1 MQMIDIHSIEDC
13 LEILT
18 GLQKHNLKFEIDSSD
33 ATVIKSIAR
42 QVFKGTAL
50 TDRQYNLMKEKLL
63 TYKEQFE
70 TQEVMGFDRA
80 LERLRNPLREIDRSK
95 YIKIVSHPDMVGPD
109 QVYESYK
116 QDWKWIKVR
125 FPFSK
130 NLIMEINN
138 IPNKNNITYFHEKGS
153 HEHYFI
159 KTEPMIYQ
167 VISRFVDRNFDIDSE
182 IIELYNQI
190 KSIKENPLD
199 HLPCIFDENLYNVNS
214 DVKNEISN
222 LSYLQIIDRHKRHGL
237 INLTKTDKT
246 DLLSNIVHRTDTFY
260 LSNPNDETL
269 NQVTDCLYQ
278 LDRFPLLVVL
288 DESHAEE
295 QLYECYTNFKN
306 ICLSTEQSVL
316 FRQEGQTDFNKFI
329 KSKKLNNWVDNN
341 TKIVYISCN
350 KLPKVLLKSDW
361 SPIASLMFG
370 GRANRNVDTYVR
382 ETSDLVICRDIIMS
396 PLRKYSQYYG
406 NL

>member
-1 MQMIDIHSIEDC
+1 MQMIGIHSIEDC

-33 ATVIKSIAR
+33 STIINSIAR

-63 TYKEQFE
+63 KYKEQFE
-70 TQEVMGFDRA
+70 TQEVMGFDCA
-80 LERLRNPLREIDRSK
+80 LKRLRNPLREIDRSK
-95 YIKIVSHPDMVGPD
+95 YIIICNTGEEIPLSGIDENR
-109 QVYESYK
+109 Q
-116 QDWKWIKVR
+116 WIKVR

-138 IPNKNNITYFHEKGS
+138 IPNKNNATYFHEKGS
-153 HEHYFI
+153 HEHYFV
-159 KTEPMIYQ
+159 KTESMIYQ
-167 VISRFVDRNFDIDSE
+167 VISRFIDRNFDVDSE

-199 HLPCIFDENLYNVNS
+199 HLPCIFDENLYNVS
-214 DVKNEISN
+214 GEIKKEISN

-246 DLLSNIVHRTDTFY
+246 DLLSNIIYRKDTLY
-260 LSNPNDETL
+260 LSNPNNETL
-269 NQVTDCLYQ
+269 DQVTDCLYQ

-350 KLPKVLLKSDW
+350 KLPKVLLKSNW

-370 GRANRNVDTYVR
+370 GRANRNVDTYIR
-382 ETSDLVICRDIIMS
+382 ETSDLVICRDTIMS